1 LKKKRSPL
9 LPTSAKTSVS
19 IYAARAAD
27 RNPRAM
33 QGALELGGLI
43 ARRFNLNVDTVAA
56 PEAVKEGGWEAQLR
70 FATPKLTQLAAHL
83 DNIFKQ
89 GGRGLLIN
97 SRCAASI
104 ATLPVLAKHHPDA
117 VLVWFDAH
125 GDINTPADQNYQEFA
140 YLGGMVITGACGHW
154 DTGLGDGLDFSRVV
168 LAGCRDLDPPELDKI
183 RSGRITLVESGNG
196 FAQRLLEAVGGRPVY
211 VHLDCDVMSA
221 GLVPTEYQV
230 PDGMDFAALKAVFEA
245 LSQLRVLGLEVA
257 EYEGVWPDGRS
268 GDMNAL
274 LDAIT
279 PLVLAVTA

>member
-1 LKKKRSPL
+1 M
-9 LPTSAKTSVS
+9 S

-43 ARRFNLNVDTVAA
+43 AKRFNLEAHTVAA
-56 PEAVKEGGWEAQLR
+56 PEAVLDGGWEAQLKA
-70 FATPKLTQLAAHL
+70 ATPKLTRLAAHL
-83 DNIFKQ
+83 DNIFAQ
-89 GGRGLLIN
+89 GGKGLLIHG
-97 SRCAASI
+97 RCAASI

-125 GDINTPADQNYQEFA
+125 GDINTPADQNFNAFA

-154 DTGLGDGLDFSRVV
+154 DTGLGSGLDFSQVV
-168 LAGCRDLDPPELDKI
+168 LAGCRDLDPPEVDKI
-183 RSGRITLVESGNG
+183 RSGQITLVESGNG
-196 FAQRLLEAVGGRPVY
+196 FAQRLLEAIGGRPVY

-230 PDGMDFAALKAVFEA
+230 PDGIDFAALKAVFEA
-245 LSQLRVLGLEVA
+245 LSQLRVVGLEVA

-268 GDMNAL
+268 GDVNAL

-279 PLVLAVTA
+279 PLVRAVAA